1 MAAYTT
7 IDDPSAFFKCQLYT
21 GTGSSNAI
29 TFNDTDTD
37 MQPDLVW
44 CKQRSSPAASSA
56 LVNSVTGVDKF
67 MASNASTA
75 EVDDAYNVTAFGSDG
90 FTVGASSG
98 SADIN
103 VSSETYVAWCW
114 KESATAGFD
123 IVAMEGTGSA
133 RTQAHSLSAI
143 PHWMTVK
150 SRDDNDNWF
159 VYHRGNTSAPET
171 DKLKLD
177 ETGGTADDNTIWN
190 DTAPTSSVF
199 TVGTTNGVNKDDS
212 NFIAYLWTS
221 IQGFSHVGS
230 YSGNGN
236 ADGIFVYT
244 GFSPQYILIKKNEA
258 TKSWYIRDTKRN
270 PRNGPT
276 SLFLVTEGTDIEY
289 SGAHMDVDFLSNGF
303 KCRNADNAQNA
314 NATSY
319 IYMAFAD
326 APLVNSEG
334 VPCNAK

>member
-212 NFIAYLWTS
+212 DFVAYLWAEK
-221 IQGFSHVGS
+221 QGFSKFS
-230 YSGNGN
+230 K
-236 ADGIFVYT
+236 YT
-244 GFSPQYILIKKNEA
+244 GFGNAENVFVYCGFRPAFILLKQ
-258 TKSWYIRDTKRN
+258 S
-270 PRNGPT
+270 
-276 SLFLVTEGTDIEY
+276 
-289 SGAHMDVDFLSNGF
+289 SGAGEDWIIYDEHREPYNGDVNRLRASANSVESSDSYIDITSTGF
-303 KCRNADNAQNA
+303 KCRTTDGTVSGNGDVH
-314 NATSY
+314 
-319 IYMAFAD
+319 IFMAFAD
-326 APLVNSEG
+326 SPIVNSEG
-334 VPCNAK
+334 VPNNAR